1 MASLWA
7 GDVRAKRTP
16 GSTSSRRARLGAE
29 AIELFSG
36 HDLVHGKADLHGN
49 GLGGQPVV
57 PGHHDDAD
65 TRPPTQVIASSTAG
79 RGGSQ
84 MAMMPSRVSFRS
96 TFPVDPPAR

>member
-16 GSTSSRRARLGAE
+16 GSTSESPARLGAE

-49 GLGGQPVV
+49 GLGGQTVV

-65 TRPPTQVIASSTAG
+65 TRLPTQRHRLVD
-79 RGGSQ
+79 RG
-84 MAMMPSRVSFRS
+84 SRRIPDGDDAQQGEFPLHI
-96 TFPVDPPAR
+96 PVDPPAR